1 MSYRVDELTCFLLS
15 DRWQIQKATGFHLM
29 GCLRDPSSQRQNVA
43 VGTWAGVGT
52 IEQNISSMDE
62 RHIL

>member
-1 MSYRVDELTCFLLS
+1 
-15 DRWQIQKATGFHLM
+15 M

-43 VGTWAGVGT
+43 METWGGVDTRHVGAGT
-52 IEQNISSMDE
+52 NEQNISFMDE